1 MCRLNALI
9 NCRFAKIMNRIKSP
23 YTAAITGCAVLY
35 YEFKRILP
43 LLLSEDSDTLL
54 KDEIE
59 NNQIL
64 QINSQKARKTFVL
77 EFKRRFSSVP
87 IHFWQS
93 WQSWSEEGQRAGLFY
108 AILKTYKLVFDF
120 HFNVAIKRW
129 NSIDH
134 HLTKS
139 DIMME
144 FNEISAHDEFVD
156 SWSDNTKN
164 RCASHYLTI
173 LRQTGLL
180 TEKTNEL
187 QSIHPD
193 ATDLEYYFR
202 SGEEWFLEACLLCRD
217 EMNGVKSQVA

>member
-1 MCRLNALI
+1 
-9 NCRFAKIMNRIKSP
+9 MNRNNSP

-43 LLLSEDSDTLL
+43 LLMSADAEEQL

-64 QINSQKARKTFVL
+64 QINSRKARRTFVL
-77 EFKRRFSSVP
+77 EFKRRFASVP

-93 WQSWSEEGQRAGLFY
+93 WQGWSEEGQRAGLFY

-120 HFNVAIKRW
+120 HFNVAIRRW
-129 NSIDH
+129 NAAQIQ
-134 HLTKS
+134 LQKS

-144 FNEISAHDEFVD
+144 FNEIAAHDDFVD
-156 SWSDNTKN
+156 SWSDNTKG
-164 RCASHYLTI
+164 RCASQYLTI

-187 QSIHPD
+187 QAIHPD
-193 ATDLEYYFR
+193 ASELEYYIR
-202 SGEEWFLEACLLCRD
+202 SGEEWFLEACLLYPYEIND
-217 EMNGVKSQVA
+217 LKSKLQ